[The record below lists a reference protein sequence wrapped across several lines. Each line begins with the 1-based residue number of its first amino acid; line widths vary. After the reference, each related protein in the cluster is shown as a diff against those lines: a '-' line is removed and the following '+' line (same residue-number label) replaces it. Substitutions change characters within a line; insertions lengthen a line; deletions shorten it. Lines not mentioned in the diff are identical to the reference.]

1 MKILLATDGSKHS
14 EGAASFLTSLN
25 LSAEDEVTIF
35 HVVYW
40 IPFLYDRES
49 YFDTFKEIKMKI
61 APEIIDS
68 VFEILKPLNAKIST
82 AITDGSPE
90 QSIIDTA
97 VDSGTDLI
105 VMGARGIKGIEAI
118 FVGSTTKSV
127 AANSPVP
134 VLMIK
139 LPVFHDPDRIKILF
153 ATDGSEYSLAT
164 EKLLSSI
171 PFYDNTEMTVLNV
184 IWSYFSDIPEKYVMK
199 INERIK
205 DDMAKTGSAEL
216 MESERI
222 IEQTRKRLGKRFSN
236 INILSKVGDP
246 SAEILKTSEALGT
259 DIIAVGCRGL
269 RGIKGML
276 GSVSRNVIT
285 HSKCSV
291 LIGKMCKE

>member
-68 VFEILKPLNAKIST
+68 AFEILKPLNAKIST

-134 VLMIK
+134 VFIIK

-269 RGIKGML
+269 RWIKGML

>member
-68 VFEILKPLNAKIST
+68 AFEILKPLNAKIST

-134 VLMIK
+134 VFIIK

-269 RGIKGML
+269 RWIKGML
-276 GSVSRNVIT
+276 GSV
-285 HSKCSV
+285 
-291 LIGKMCKE
+291 